1 MPHTAFLGKLI
12 GLFTI
17 IVALS
22 IATHKE
28 QTMLT
33 VGAMVQSAPL
43 LMVLGFIGVATGL
56 ALVLSHNVWRGGL
69 LPVLVTLA
77 GWIFLLRGVVMLALP
92 HEKLVALLNAAHYEQ
107 LFYVYIVVALIVG
120 TYMTTAGFRR
130 I

>member
-17 IVALS
+17 VVALS

-33 VGAMVQSAPL
+33 VGAMVQDGPL
-43 LMVLGFIGVATGL
+43 LMVLGFIGVAAGL
-56 ALVLSHNVWRGGL
+56 ALVLSHNVWKGGL

-77 GWIFLLRGVVMLALP
+77 GWVFLLRGVAMLALP
-92 HEKLVALLNAAHYEQ
+92 HEKLVTLLSAAHYAQ
-107 LFYVYIVVALIVG
+107 LFYAYIAAALIVG
-120 TYMTTAGFRR
+120 AYMTVAGFRR
-130 I
+130 A